1 MKSEQILQKSAN
13 KNMVQWNQKDFQ
25 KTHPKL
31 YKTIIEAINEAINY
45 TRCSTEMPVE
55 DAKLLYGLIPEWAKD
70 APSGLD
76 PSLYGTLTQ
85 EGDQAIV
92 NKVKAILKKAIT

>member
-31 YKTIIEAINEAINY
+31 YKTIIEAINEAINFTHCCTELKY
-45 TRCSTEMPVE
+45 KKGTDFEEFCSEHFIYKNSNTYSKESGFPVSLN
-55 DAKLLYGLIPEWAKD
+55 DILQKYKD
-70 APSGLD
+70 LKQ
-76 PSLYGTLTQ
+76 SL
-85 EGDQAIV
+85 
-92 NKVKAILKKAIT
+92 